1 MSHLTKTCRSEEGSV
16 IVLAFVLLVVL
27 TLIGIFATRT
37 ATLDIQVA
45 SNEIP
50 YKQNFYTAEGG
61 VHREAAEVSRGSYPI
76 ANVRVAQ
83 TLATQTSGAL
93 PSPTPHQVA
102 GNSYNFRVDYPG
114 FFPPPA
120 GYSTLHFSRYD
131 YQIQASRGDVRVRA
145 RYFKVGPKAE

>member
-50 YKQNFYTAEGG
+50 YKQNFYILCDI
-61 VHREAAEVSRGSYPI
+61 SLS
-76 ANVRVAQ
+76 
-83 TLATQTSGAL
+83 S
-93 PSPTPHQVA
+93 S
-102 GNSYNFRVDYPG
+102 
-114 FFPPPA
+114 
-120 GYSTLHFSRYD
+120 
-131 YQIQASRGDVRVRA
+131 
-145 RYFKVGPKAE
+145 